1 MLVFCHQAG
10 CRFVVFYPLFL
21 IIRVLNIHHLEF
33 LWLLHCWSLFAHFCW
48 EHGMPIC
55 AFILCLIAGLFF
67 VLLVETGVR
76 PISFNCWYKIS
87 YVASLVSLCD
97 GFDAEAVLGSDV
109 PADLI
114 DDWFCWWSCLC
125 LFWSSS
131 LCLMIYQSWKI
142 YIFFRYVV
150 LKSCHRFC
158 LSQNLQVQ
166 TELSRE
172 TILHS

>member
-1 MLVFCHQAG
+1 MFCQCAMLVFCHQAG
-10 CRFVVFYPLFL
+10 CRFVALNSLLL
-21 IIRVLNIHHLEF
+21 IIWVLNIHHLKF
-33 LWLLHCWSLFAHFCW
+33 LWFSL
-48 EHGMPIC
+48 
-55 AFILCLIAGLFF
+55 LIAFCTFLLRAWYNSMPSCWTFVF

-131 LCLMIYQSWKI
+131 LCLIIYQSWKI
-142 YIFFRYVV
+142 YIFFVM
-150 LKSCHRFC
+150 
-158 LSQNLQVQ
+158 
-166 TELSRE
+166 
-172 TILHS
+172 